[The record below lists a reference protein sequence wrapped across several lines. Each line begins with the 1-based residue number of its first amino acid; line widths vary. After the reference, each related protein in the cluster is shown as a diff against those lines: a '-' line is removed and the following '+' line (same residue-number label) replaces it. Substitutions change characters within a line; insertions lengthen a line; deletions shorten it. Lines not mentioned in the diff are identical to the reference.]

1 MRIGLGWP
9 ISDGFGNLTRYPK
22 SPMRSPKHAFRLS
35 ALSAALMIA
44 LTGLSPISPG
54 IAQSPPRKI
63 LTGWIP
69 YYGMKTALP
78 AAVANGDLVKEVMPF
93 WYTLKSE
100 TKITDLYTPSN
111 PGVPIS
117 VPLTTM
123 RDSGF
128 AIIPTITDGTDKLVL
143 AKLLSVPKTRTQVVN
158 TIANLVVANNFDGI
172 DLDFEGFAFSDG
184 TASWPATRVNWDAFI
199 LELSTSLHALGKL
212 LSVTTPVLFD
222 PTTGKKGYYIYDWAT
237 ISPMID
243 RLRIMTYDYST
254 TSPGPIGPITWA
266 EQAVSYAVSV
276 VAASKVYVGVPGYGR
291 DWVTKVDGV
300 CPSSV
305 ATVIVPGAKAVPVMR
320 DMANLAASYGAT
332 PTYNNSY
339 AEATFTYQKVYSGAS
354 SNGLQTSCTASR
366 TVWYQNAQSFAAR
379 AQLVAKYRLGGITE
393 WTFGMEDPTATDA
406 VRQVAQAIAPDEVL
420 STLTTNQSTV
430 AYGNPVMVNGLF
442 QLPDKT
448 PIVGL
453 AVRLELKESG
463 ESTWRDILDATTGP
477 DGLVST
483 PLIIGKDAVVRF
495 SSDITWERL
504 ASQSAQ
510 KNLVVSRLLN
520 VSPPTSAFA
529 GLPFTF
535 NGMVQPHDAGVLV
548 SLEANV
554 SGNWRSVGKAVATDA
569 GGQFTLAA
577 TENVRGIAR
586 YRVNVAGNA
595 NLQGATSSIFAVV
608 IY

>member
-1 MRIGLGWP
+1 MRLALRICSG
-9 ISDGFGNLTRYPK
+9 IRNLTRYPK
-22 SPMRSPKHAFRLS
+22 NPMPSSTRFARLS
-35 ALSAALMIA
+35 AVSVALMMAITA
-44 LTGLSPISPG
+44 LAPISPG
-54 IAQSPPRKI
+54 LAQSPPRKI

-78 AAVANGDLVKEVMPF
+78 AAVANGDLIKEVMPF

-100 TKITDLYTPSN
+100 IKITDLYTPSN

-117 VPLTTM
+117 TPLTTM

-158 TIANLVVANNFDGI
+158 TITNLVVANNFDGI

-184 TASWPATRVNWDAFI
+184 TASWPATKVNWDAFI
-199 LELSTSLHALGKL
+199 LELSKSLHSLDKL

-222 PTTGKKGYYIYDWAT
+222 PTTGKKGYYVYDWAT

-243 RLRIMTYDYST
+243 RLRIMTYDYSI

-266 EQAVSYAVSV
+266 EQAISYAVTV

-305 ATVIVPGAKAVPVMR
+305 ANVIVAGAKATPVMR
-320 DMANLAASYGAT
+320 DIANLAASYGAT
-332 PTYNNSY
+332 PTYNNSF
-339 AEATFTYQKVYSGAS
+339 AEATFTYQKIYSGTS
-354 SNGLQTSCTASR
+354 SNGLQSSCTASR
-366 TVWYQNAQSFAAR
+366 TVWFQNAQSFAAR

-393 WTFGMEDPTATDA
+393 WTLGMEDPTATDA
-406 VRQVAQAIAPDEVL
+406 VRQVGQAIAPDEVL
-420 STLTTNQSTV
+420 STLTTDHATV
-430 AYGNPVMVNGLF
+430 AYGNPVNVSGLF
-442 QLPDKT
+442 LLPDKT
-448 PIVGL
+448 PVAGL
-453 AVRLELKESG
+453 AVRLEMKESG
-463 ESTWRDILDATTGP
+463 QSIWRDILDATTGP

-483 PLIIGKDAVVRF
+483 PLIIGKTAVLRF
-495 SSDITWERL
+495 STEATWERL
-504 ASQSAQ
+504 ASQSAE
-510 KNLVVSRLLN
+510 KNLVLARLLN
-520 VSPPTSAFA
+520 VSPPASAFV
-529 GLPFTF
+529 GVPFTF
-535 NGMVQPHDAGVLV
+535 SGVGQPHEAGVVV

-554 SGNWRSVGKAVATDA
+554 AGKWHSVGMPTATDA
-569 GGQFTLAA
+569 TGQFTLGT
-577 TENVRGIAR
+577 TEYARGIAR
-586 YRVNVAGNA
+586 YRINAGGNA
-595 NLQGATSSIFAVV
+595 NLQGATSPIFAVV